1 LSGITPPRITQPDDL
16 NRIHHALDLAEQVLE
31 PFTPGE
37 IAAQMKHGDDPL
49 TAADVAVDE
58 ALRAALPREGE
69 GWLSEETAD
78 DPSRLERSRV
88 WIVDPIDGT
97 REFVMGIPEWCVSV
111 ALVIDGVPVAGGIL
125 SVANGQ
131 RIVGSVDDGVTLNG
145 EPVSCTGRAD
155 IRGALVL
162 ASRSEV
168 KRGEWSPF
176 FAEPIA
182 VRNMGSVAYKLG
194 LVAAGLADA
203 TWTLVPKNEWDVAG
217 GAALVAASGGTVMGL
232 DYKPVRFNQP
242 KTLMNGFIATAPG
255 LAGATRSLIDELSE
269 KAAGGREPQSSP

>member
-1 LSGITPPRITQPDDL
+1 MTRITEQRITHPDDL
-16 NRIHHALDLAEQVLE
+16 DRIHHALDLAAKALE

-37 IAAQMKHGDDPL
+37 VAAQMKHGDDPL
-49 TAADVAVDE
+49 TAADVAVDS
-58 ALRAALPREGE
+58 ALRNALPRDDE

-78 DPSRLERSRV
+78 DPARLRCSRV

-111 ALVIDGVPVAGGIL
+111 ALVVDGKPAAGGIL
-125 SVANGQ
+125 SIANDQ
-131 RIVGSVDDGVTLNG
+131 RIVGSIDDGVTLNG
-145 EPVSCTGRAD
+145 EPVACSRRDD

-168 KRGEWSPF
+168 KRGEWAPF
-176 FAEPIA
+176 HKTPIA
-182 VRNMGSVAYKLG
+182 VRNMGSVAYKLA

-217 GAALVAASGGTVMGL
+217 GAALVTAAGGSVMGL
-232 DYKPVRFNQP
+232 NYEPVVFNEP
-242 KTLMNGFIATAPG
+242 TTLMDGFIAVAPG
-255 LAGATRSLIDELSE
+255 LESATTALIEDVRRAGA
-269 KAAGGREPQSSP
+269 GR

>member
-1 LSGITPPRITQPDDL
+1 MERLTQPEDL
-16 NRIHHALDLAEQVLE
+16 DRIHHALDLAAKALE
-31 PFTPGE
+31 AFTPGE
-37 IAAQMKHGDDPL
+37 VAAKMKQGDDPL

-58 ALRAALPREGE
+58 ALRAALPRDGE

-78 DPSRLERSRV
+78 DPARLDCSRV

-111 ALVIDGVPVAGGIL
+111 ALVVDGRPVAGGIL
-125 SVANGQ
+125 SVANAQ

-145 EPVSCTGRAD
+145 EPVSCSPRDD

-162 ASRSEV
+162 GSRSEV
-168 KRGEWSPF
+168 KRGEWNPF
-176 FAEPIA
+176 FATPIA

-194 LVAAGLADA
+194 LVAVGLADA

-217 GAALVAASGGTVMGL
+217 GAALVAAAGGTVMGL
-232 DYKPVRFNQP
+232 DYASVTFNKP
-242 KTLMNGFIATAPG
+242 KTLMEGFIATAPG
-255 LAGATRSLIDELSE
+255 IAGAVQALIGEV
-269 KAAGGREPQSSP
+269 QSSS

>member
-1 LSGITPPRITQPDDL
+1 LSRITPPRITEPEDL
-16 NRIHHALDLAEQVLE
+16 DRIHHALDLAAQALE

-37 IAAQMKHGDDPL
+37 IAAQMKHGDDPS

-58 ALRAALPREGE
+58 ALRTALPRDGE

-78 DPSRLERSRV
+78 DPSRLECSRV

-111 ALVIDGVPVAGGIL
+111 ALVIDGTPVAGGIL

-131 RIVGSVDDGVTLNG
+131 RIVGSVDDGITLNG
-145 EPVSCTGRAD
+145 EPVGCTARDD

-168 KRGEWSPF
+168 NRGEWSPF
-176 FAEPIA
+176 FATPIA

-217 GAALVAASGGTVMGL
+217 GAALVAAAGGTVMGL
-232 DYKPVRFNQP
+232 DYEPVRLNQP
-242 KTLMNGFIATAPG
+242 KTLLDGFIATAPG
-255 LAGATRSLIDELSE
+255 LAGPARSLISEVRE
-269 KAAGGREPQSSP
+269 KAAGS

>member
-1 LSGITPPRITQPDDL
+1 MARITLADDL
-16 NRIHHALDLAEQVLE
+16 DRIRHALDLAAEALE
-31 PFTPGE
+31 PFTPGA
-37 IAAQMKHGDDPL
+37 IAAQMKQGDDPL
-49 TAADVAVDE
+49 TAADLAVD
-58 ALRAALPREGE
+58 AVLKDALPRPGE

-78 DPSRLERSRV
+78 DPSRLECSRV

-111 ALVIDGVPVAGGIL
+111 ALVVDGRPVAGGIL
-125 SVANGQ
+125 SVANDQ

-145 EPVSCTGRAD
+145 EPVACTDRDD

-162 ASRSEV
+162 GSRSEV

-176 FAEPIA
+176 FATPIA

-217 GAALVAASGGTVMGL
+217 GAALVAAAGGSVMGL
-232 DYKPVRFNQP
+232 DYEPVRFNQP
-242 KTLMNGFIATAPG
+242 KTLMKGFIATAPG
-255 LAGATRSLIDELSE
+255 IAGGVQELIDSV
-269 KAAGGREPQSSP
+269 G

>member
-1 LSGITPPRITQPDDL
+1 MSPTRVTELDDL
-16 NRIHHALDLAEQVLE
+16 DRINHALDLAAAALE

-37 IAAQMKHGDDPL
+37 VAARMKQGDDPL

-58 ALRAALPREGE
+58 ALLAALPRDGE
-69 GWLSEETAD
+69 GWLSEETVD
-78 DPSRLERSRV
+78 DASRLECSRV

-111 ALVIDGVPVAGGIL
+111 ALVIDGAPVAGGVL
-125 SVANGQ
+125 SVANDQ

-145 EPVSCTGRAD
+145 KPVACTTRSD

-162 ASRSEV
+162 GSRSEV

-176 FAEPIA
+176 FGTSIA

-194 LVAAGLADA
+194 LVAVGLADA

-217 GAALVAASGGTVMGL
+217 GAALVAAAGGTVMGL
-232 DYKPVRFNQP
+232 DYKPVTFNQP
-242 KTLMNGFIATAPG
+242 NTLMDGFIATAPG
-255 LAGATRSLIDELSE
+255 IAAAARQLINEVRS
-269 KAAGGREPQSSP
+269 R

>member
-1 LSGITPPRITQPDDL
+1 MSRITDQEDL
-16 NRIHHALDLAEQVLE
+16 ARIHHALDVAAQALE

-37 IAAQMKHGDDPL
+37 VAAQMKHGDDPL

-58 ALRAALPREGE
+58 ALRAALPRAGE

-78 DPSRLERSRV
+78 DPSRLDCSRV

-111 ALVIDGVPVAGGIL
+111 ALVIDGTPVAGGIL

-131 RIVGSVDDGVTLNG
+131 RIVGSVDDGITINDA
-145 EPVSCTGRAD
+145 PVACTGRD
-155 IRGALVL
+155 DLRGALVL

-176 FAEPIA
+176 FATPIA

-217 GAALVAASGGTVMGL
+217 GAALVAAAGGTVMGL
-232 DYKPVRFNQP
+232 DYEPVKFNQQN
-242 KTLMNGFIATAPG
+242 TLMDGFIATAPG
-255 LAGATRSLIDELSE
+255 IAEAVRELIDEVG
-269 KAAGGREPQSSP
+269 ART